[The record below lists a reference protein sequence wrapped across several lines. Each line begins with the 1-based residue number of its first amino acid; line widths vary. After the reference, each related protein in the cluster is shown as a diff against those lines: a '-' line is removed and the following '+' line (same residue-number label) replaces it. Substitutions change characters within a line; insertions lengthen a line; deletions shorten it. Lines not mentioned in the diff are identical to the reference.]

1 MNRLAVALAIAT
13 VAALNVIVLVGAGL
27 PASGTGEWV
36 LAVAVPIMD
45 GCLVLSS
52 ILLGR
57 RFLATGHRTLGTL
70 LLLNLTL
77 FAAAIVTRM
86 RGSIP
91 PRWALFT
98 ADVYWLNLY
107 LVALSKYWSAL
118 SGRAAA

>member
-13 VAALNVIVLVGAGL
+13 VGALNVIVLLGAGL
-27 PASGTGEWV
+27 PASDTSERV
-36 LAVAVPIMD
+36 LAIAVPIMD
-45 GCLVLSS
+45 VCLVTSS

-57 RFLATGHRTLGTL
+57 SFLATGHRTLGTL
-70 LLLNLTL
+70 LLLNLAL
-77 FAAAIVTRM
+77 FAAAIVIRM

-91 PRWALFT
+91 PRWVLFT

-107 LVALSKYWSAL
+107 LVALSKYWSAP